1 MKTLI
6 TFIAL
11 HTCILSITAQ
21 DLTPFSEN
29 KKQGYKDQNGKI
41 VVAAKYDYV
50 GKFSDGC
57 SESKYWRFCR

>member
-1 MKTLI
+1 LYYI
-6 TFIAL
+6 
-11 HTCILSITAQ
+11 HCILSITAQ

-50 GKFSDGC
+50 GKFSDGLAKVNIGG
-57 SESKYWRFCR
+57 SVDKELKKNS